1 MRESLTEEAL
11 ALSERDRAQLVAK
24 LLESLEESSP
34 DEVDAAWATELN
46 KRAEEVLSGSVKM
59 SSWTDVRA
67 RLRARIT
74 AVAE

>member
-1 MRESLTEEAL
+1 MRESLTEEVL
-11 ALSERDRAQLVAK
+11 ALSERERAQLAAK
-24 LLESLEESSP
+24 LLESLEESP
-34 DEVDAAWATELN
+34 ADEVDAAWAAELN

-67 RLRARIT
+67 RLRARIP